1 MGRPDVKGREE
12 ILAVHTRMKPLG
24 EDVDLH
30 RVAQT
35 TSGFTGADLE
45 NLMNEAAIHA
55 AREGRKYLMQS
66 DIDRALLKW
75 ESARKKKS
83 RVMSEEGQENLRRST
98 RRGMRFYSMC
108 FLDVGPVHTV
118 SIIPTGTGAGGYTMP
133 LPESDEQYITK
144 GRMLQ
149 QIMVSLGGRIAEELA
164 FDDIT
169 AGASQDIRQA
179 TAIARAMVTEYGMS
193 ERIGMIDYGSNENEV
208 FIGRDLAHA
217 RTYGE
222 DVAAAID
229 QEIKRII
236 DECYQKAKEIILS
249 HKEVLS
255 QCSQLL
261 LEREKIGQAEFE
273 ELFKPDREWNRRPD
287 RELKGRAAHE
297 V

>member
-1 MGRPDVKGREE
+1 
-12 ILAVHTRMKPLG
+12 
-24 EDVDLH
+24 
-30 RVAQT
+30 
-35 TSGFTGADLE
+35 
-45 NLMNEAAIHA
+45 
-55 AREGRKYLMQS
+55 
-66 DIDRALLKW
+66 
-75 ESARKKKS
+75 
-83 RVMSEEGQENLRRST
+83 
-98 RRGMRFYSMC
+98 
-108 FLDVGPVHTV
+108 
-118 SIIPTGTGAGGYTMP
+118 MP

-273 ELFKPDREWNRRPD
+273 ELFNRIENGTD
-287 RELKGRAAHE
+287 GQTES
-297 V
+297 